1 MITVSEI
8 IMKIALT
15 LNKNIECEYL
25 CQQIQ
30 KLVTKFQQ
38 DGGNLPESVLVIDII
53 QTVHGG
59 DNHIPKLEYKPD
71 SLT

>member
-1 MITVSEI
+1 
-8 IMKIALT
+8 MKIGIT
-15 LNKNIECEYL
+15 LNKNIQCEYI

-53 QTVHGG
+53 QTVDSG
-59 DNHIPKLEYKPD
+59 DSHIPKIEYKPD

>member
-8 IMKIALT
+8 IMKIAIT
-15 LNKNIECEYL
+15 LNKNIECEHI

-30 KLVTKFQQ
+30 KLVAKFQQ
-38 DGGNLPESVLVIDII
+38 SGEDLSQSVLVIDII
-53 QTVHGG
+53 KTVDGG
-59 DNHIPKLEYKPD
+59 DSHIPKLEYYPD

>member
-1 MITVSEI
+1 
-8 IMKIALT
+8 MKIGIT
-15 LNKNIECEYL
+15 LNKDIQCEYI

-38 DGGNLPESVLVIDII
+38 SGEDLSQSILVIDII
-53 QTVHGG
+53 KTVDGG
-59 DNHIPKLEYKPD
+59 DNHIPKIEYHPD

>member
-1 MITVSEI
+1 
-8 IMKIALT
+8 MKIGIT
-15 LNKNIECEYL
+15 LNKDIQCEYI

-38 DGGNLPESVLVIDII
+38 SGEDLSQSILVIDII
-53 QTVHGG
+53 KTVDGG
-59 DNHIPKLEYKPD
+59 DNHIPKLEYHPD

>member
-1 MITVSEI
+1 
-8 IMKIALT
+8 MKIAIN
-15 LNKNIECEYL
+15 LNKDIQCEYI

-38 DGGNLPESVLVIDII
+38 GGGNLPESVLVIDII
-53 QTVHGG
+53 QILDGG
-59 DNHIPKLEYKPD
+59 DNHIPKLEYNPD

>member
-1 MITVSEI
+1 
-8 IMKIALT
+8 MKFAIN
-15 LNKNIECEYL
+15 LNKNIECEYI

-38 DGGNLPESVLVIDII
+38 DGGNLPQSVLVIDII
-53 QTVHGG
+53 QTVDGG
-59 DNHIPKLEYKPD
+59 DNHIPKLEYHPD

>member
-1 MITVSEI
+1 
-8 IMKIALT
+8 MKFAIA

-30 KLVTKFQQ
+30 KIVTRFQQ
-38 DGGNLPESVLVIDII
+38 GGGNLPESVLVIDII
-53 QTVHGG
+53 QTVDGG
-59 DNHIPKLEYKPD
+59 DNHIPKLEYCSN

>member
-1 MITVSEI
+1 
-8 IMKIALT
+8 MKFAIN
-15 LNKNIECEYL
+15 LNKNIECEYI

-38 DGGNLPESVLVIDII
+38 DGGNLPQSVLVIDII
-53 QTVHGG
+53 QTVDGG
-59 DNHIPKLEYKPD
+59 DNHIPKIEYHPD

>member
-1 MITVSEI
+1 
-8 IMKIALT
+8 MKIAIN
-15 LNKNIECEYL
+15 LNKDIQCEYI

-30 KLVTKFQQ
+30 KIVTKFQQ
-38 DGGNLPESVLVIDII
+38 GGGNLPESVLVIDII
-53 QTVHGG
+53 QALDGG

>member
-1 MITVSEI
+1 
-8 IMKIALT
+8 MKIAIN
-15 LNKNIECEYL
+15 LNKDIQCEYI

-30 KLVTKFQQ
+30 KLITKFQQ

-53 QTVHGG
+53 QTVDGG
-59 DNHIPKLEYKPD
+59 DNHIPKIEYHPN